1 MTAGCI
7 GQALWEENAAGPMI
21 AGAARQLDSLH
32 KESCCQDSRSL
43 MMGMHELSEQG
54 LPALWRH
61 RGSKPH
67 GVLGCFHTTFKCRS
81 SQTDGLTLM
90 PGFSISGLMRVFE
103 APVSFRAALYA
114 YAPPLG
120 SARVSISN
128 PLIPARIQSHPC
140 HPEQHLISPSRA
152 PSAI

>member
-1 MTAGCI
+1 
-7 GQALWEENAAGPMI
+7 MI
-21 AGAARQLDSLH
+21 AGAPRQVDSLH
-32 KESCCQDSRSL
+32 KGSWFQDSRSL
-43 MMGMHELSEQG
+43 MMGMHDLREQG
-54 LPALWRH
+54 LQALPCH
-61 RGSKPH
+61 QGSKPH
-67 GVLGCFHTTFKCRS
+67 GVLGCFHTTFNRRK

-120 SARVSISN
+120 SARVSNSN

-140 HPEQHLISPSRA
+140 HPKQHLISPSRA
-152 PSAI
+152 LLSPICSLKEICNLKETSP